1 MHGRLRLNYS
11 MWFCFLENGFWS
23 AMTEFSFWGEIFLW
37 SLGCASGVQG
47 HECWRHAKHKDN
59 KRFQPKQRYSDTN
72 ISANML
78 RMRRFIFPHQSQN
91 LNVCKIYNSFI
102 EQHPQTSLTHITL
115 PLCTA
120 VQCELIYNTLQ
131 YKYKTHQIQVV
142 GRWGRQ
148 Q

>member
-11 MWFCFLENGFWS
+11 MWSCFLENGFS
-23 AMTEFSFWGEIFLW
+23 RKH
-37 SLGCASGVQG
+37 SGVKYSFNLWVVPVV
-47 HECWRHAKHKDN
+47 CKDMN
-59 KRFQPKQRYSDTN
+59 ADGTPSIKTTN
-72 ISANML
+72 DSSQSNVTVIQTSANML
-78 RMRRFIFPHQSQN
+78 RMRRFTFPHQSQN